1 MLKLYNWIQ
10 NQFQCISCLSFINNI
25 LFLLIQ
31 KKKKCITSK
40 CPPKNHFPFCF
51 KGHYRHYDFIMHYQQ
66 TLYHFNSLK
75 VESLFLL
82 LWLVPILLHKYHT
95 TNSQTLIFSQVSKD
109 STLSFLYNIREIV
122 TNKHSHN
129 SQRHKDS
136 HKAKKPKKINT
147 SIQAQIH

>member
-10 NQFQCISCLSFINNI
+10 NHFQCISCLSFINNI
-25 LFLLIQ
+25 LFLLI
-31 KKKKCITSK
+31 KKKCITSK

-95 TNSQTLIFSQVSKD
+95 TNSQTLIFSQVSRD
-109 STLSFLYNIREIV
+109 STLSFLYTIREIV

-129 SQRHKDS
+129 SQRYKDS
-136 HKAKKPKKINT
+136 HKA
-147 SIQAQIH
+147 